1 MSALGR
7 PRGQRAPGRAGA
19 EGGPTSPPDRPEDE
33 PAPACDRA
41 PGDSAG
47 NDRIVALIDDDASVR
62 RALVRRLRAA
72 GHAVEAFAA
81 PQEFLECRA
90 QLHLGCVVT
99 DLQMPGMSGL
109 DLQAALAEA
118 GVDVP
123 FVFISGHGDVTTGVA
138 AMRAGAV
145 HFLQKPFSDAEL
157 LAAIGEALALAA
169 ERAAARS
176 AHDAAAQA
184 RASLTPR
191 ERDVFALVVEGLR
204 NKNIAD
210 RLGVAEKTVKIHRA
224 RVMDKMGARSL
235 ADLVRI
241 AARLAGPG
249 RTGSGAR
256 GSKG

>member
-1 MSALGR
+1 MR
-7 PRGQRAPGRAGA
+7 VGA

-33 PAPACDRA
+33 PAAPACDRA
-41 PGDSAG
+41 SGDSAG
-47 NDRIVALIDDDASVR
+47 KDRIVALIDDDASVR
-62 RALVRRLRAA
+62 RALVRRLRTA

-81 PQEFLECRA
+81 PQEFLEHRA
-90 QLHLGCVVT
+90 QLRLGCVVT

-109 DLQAALAEA
+109 DLQAALADA
-118 GVDVP
+118 GVDAP

-145 HFLQKPFSDAEL
+145 HFLQKPFSDAEI

-176 AHDAAAQA
+176 ARDAAAQA

-204 NKNIAD
+204 NKIIAD
-210 RLGVAEKTVKIHRA
+210 RLGVTEKTVKVHRA

-241 AARLAGPG
+241 AAELAGPG